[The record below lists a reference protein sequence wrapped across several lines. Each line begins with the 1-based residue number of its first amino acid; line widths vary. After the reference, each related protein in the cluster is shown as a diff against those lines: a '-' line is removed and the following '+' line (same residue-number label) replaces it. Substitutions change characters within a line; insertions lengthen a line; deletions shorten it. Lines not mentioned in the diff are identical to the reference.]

1 MNRPMTSPLSG
12 TKATHVQ
19 TPPLLYEMVRSFVT
33 LSRTLNLS
41 HAVTELNS
49 TRQTVRRHIAQLEE
63 MAGKP
68 LFVIDDRRYQLTDAG
83 QEALPEAENIL
94 ARCNVWARGQVRHK
108 DGMPLYAA
116 DFPNGGNFYQQQK
129 PINTIWTSDR
139 PLHAAALKAW
149 AMAEGELESPAF
161 KKIRPYVMVYR
172 NSPNGWICVELG
184 EQSSYVSW
192 FGLANARSSVGRVLG
207 ELPGGP
213 DFGRL
218 LSMPF
223 HEVEQAQNARVDHI
237 YTQIVRGPDQKLE
250 QICYARLLLGCRFP
264 DGSFALVSIVDRH
277 NGIDIAGTPDVL
289 MAPELVMDLD
299 AIGLNEAH

>member
-1 MNRPMTSPLSG
+1 MTSPPTAS
-12 TKATHVQ
+12 KATDAP

-33 LSRTLNLS
+33 LARTLNLS
-41 HAVTELNS
+41 HAVAELKS
-49 TRQTVRRHIAQLEE
+49 TRQTVRRHIAQLED
-63 MAGKP
+63 MGGKA

-83 QEALPEAENIL
+83 LEALPEAEDIL
-94 ARCNVWARGQVRHK
+94 ARCNVWARGQVRHQ
-108 DGMPLYAA
+108 DGMSLYAA

-129 PINTIWTSDR
+129 PINTIWTSER

-149 AMAEGELESPAF
+149 ALGEGELDSPAF
-161 KKIRPYVMVYR
+161 QKIRPYAMVYR

-223 HEVEQAQNARVDHI
+223 HEVEQALNARVDHI
-237 YTQIVRGPDQKLE
+237 YTQIVWGPDEKLE

-277 NGIDIAGTPDVL
+277 NGIDISGTPGVL
-289 MAPELVMDLD
+289 MSPELVMDLD
-299 AIGLNEAH
+299 GL

>member
-1 MNRPMTSPLSG
+1 
-12 TKATHVQ
+12 
-19 TPPLLYEMVRSFVT
+19 MVRSFVM
-33 LSRTLNLS
+33 LAQTLNLS
-41 HAVTELNS
+41 HAVAELKS
-49 TRQTVRRHIAQLEE
+49 TRQTVRRHIAQLED
-63 MAGKP
+63 MAGEA

-83 QEALPEAENIL
+83 QEALPEAQNIL
-94 ARCNVWARGQVRHK
+94 ARCNVWARGQVRHQ

-116 DFPNGGNFYQQQK
+116 NFPNGGNFYQQQK
-129 PINTIWTSDR
+129 PINTVWTSDR

-149 AMAEGELESPAF
+149 ALGEGELDSPEF
-161 KKIRPYVMVYR
+161 QHIRPYAMVYR

-223 HEVEQAQNARVDHI
+223 HEVEQEQNARVDHI
-237 YTQIVRGPDQKLE
+237 YTQIVRGPDGQLE
-250 QICYARLLLGCRFP
+250 QICYVRLLLGCRFP

-277 NGIDIAGTPDVL
+277 NGIDIAGTPDVM
-289 MAPELVMDLD
+289 MAPELVMDLGEV
-299 AIGLNEAH
+299 GLNQGH